1 MSQLE
6 IKIGLREYMLS
17 LVLAYV
23 SAKSGQTGVETSTF
37 NSTGTGSTTASLN
50 ANATLVS
57 SSSRASDSNT
67 NLSINDDMTNLNDIL
82 IKGSNAR
89 LSFHMRYEQDVYGKS
104 NFRKQLVVFGLKHP
118 SAFLTFLPVANA
130 VLATNAINRSPAVTN
145 TLRKLDYL
153 DASGNSKGSFT
164 KVLALV
170 NSVLAATSN
179 ASNSVSVSKKIF
191 LTPSFMYVV
200 ANNLAEEYNR
210 KQIVPELAAFLNGA
224 KSTLK
229 IHHGYNDKDESRLSV
244 PAAVGAPS
252 AEHYSESDDFIAA
265 MRPATSPSDS
275 ASEFGAEEKV
285 EEVVLPDR
293 PPINPRLSKLKIILD
308 ELKIENSFADDSKS
322 INVTKEDGSIVS
334 FGSSFTHVEIQ
345 NKLYPE
351 YAVTDFVQGVAIIKK
366 AGDDVGEFTENLE
379 FKRIDVIG
387 GDGDE
392 DDDADEIEHLNI
404 VNDYKIPSDGLE
416 LNDTKFNGKKI
427 VEEAVKGVNASLK
440 YLDAAEKL
448 MVEVNGVKLM
458 LGNRA
463 LHKFVSK
470 VSEEVRKSGSSS
482 GSYGDKQWEFKM
494 TKDKDGKTIIVLK
507 KSGTLNDGE
516 ELKKFTLR
524 SDDNATCAALGLEKL
539 QLADCSNLM
548 AQCDSDNP
556 SKCLKKLVDA
566 FSTAEGKDISFGL
579 SDLARVNPETGKKFL
594 RKLGWGRLMYEIKD
608 KNRVEWNFNAS
619 WDEQKKKYAEKN
631 VEIPDVLKQ
640 DPNHRSIQYLI
651 ALAKYINKV
660 YPEAL
665 NHSIIEK
672 DVEPEDQ
679 DELKR
684 QSKTLRYPIHV
695 SSQRIVPLPGLGLT
709 DTKAYITSGIVRQ
722 MSQVAGPMP
731 FINSFAG
738 PVLRVGQSGGELDK
752 YGIDTDKYTEASKES
767 AVLPGLRDMENF
779 YNTTVKNF
787 DRRFKSMGKELHSD
801 VKTTMRR
808 RLDDFKDSAKEF
820 SEKYNL
826 VRRYVKRNS
835 YGPRDTKIAPNAKE
849 MEEYNKSFEKSAAKF
864 AIKEL
869 NVLKLIGTLSNGL
882 SKVTLE
888 VANNSRDK
896 YMS

>member
-1 MSQLE
+1 
-6 IKIGLREYMLS
+6 
-17 LVLAYV
+17 
-23 SAKSGQTGVETSTF
+23 
-37 NSTGTGSTTASLN
+37 
-50 ANATLVS
+50 
-57 SSSRASDSNT
+57 
-67 NLSINDDMTNLNDIL
+67 
-82 IKGSNAR
+82 
-89 LSFHMRYEQDVYGKS
+89 
-104 NFRKQLVVFGLKHP
+104 
-118 SAFLTFLPVANA
+118 
-130 VLATNAINRSPAVTN
+130 
-145 TLRKLDYL
+145 
-153 DASGNSKGSFT
+153 
-164 KVLALV
+164 
-170 NSVLAATSN
+170 
-179 ASNSVSVSKKIF
+179 
-191 LTPSFMYVV
+191 
-200 ANNLAEEYNR
+200 
-210 KQIVPELAAFLNGA
+210 
-224 KSTLK
+224 
-229 IHHGYNDKDESRLSV
+229 
-244 PAAVGAPS
+244 
-252 AEHYSESDDFIAA
+252 
-265 MRPATSPSDS
+265 
-275 ASEFGAEEKV
+275 
-285 EEVVLPDR
+285 
-293 PPINPRLSKLKIILD
+293 
-308 ELKIENSFADDSKS
+308 
-322 INVTKEDGSIVS
+322 
-334 FGSSFTHVEIQ
+334 
-345 NKLYPE
+345 
-351 YAVTDFVQGVAIIKK
+351 
-366 AGDDVGEFTENLE
+366 
-379 FKRIDVIG
+379 
-387 GDGDE
+387 
-392 DDDADEIEHLNI
+392 LNI

-416 LNDTKFNGKKI
+416 LDDRKFDGKKI
-427 VEEAVKGVNASLK
+427 VVEAVKRADASLK
-440 YLDAAEKL
+440 YLDAAENL

-470 VSEEVRKSGSSS
+470 VSGEVRKSGSSS

-539 QLADCSNLM
+539 QLAECSNLM

-556 SKCLKKLVDA
+556 SKCLQKLVDV
-566 FSTAEGKDISFGL
+566 FDTTEGKNISFGM

-631 VEIPDVLKQ
+631 VEIPDKLKK

-672 DVEPEDQ
+672 DAEPEDQ
-679 DELKR
+679 DEVKR
-684 QSKTLRYPIHV
+684 QSRTLRYPIHV

-731 FINSFAG
+731 FMGSFGG
-738 PVLRVGQSGGELDK
+738 PVIQLRQGGQSGGELDK

-801 VKTTMRR
+801 VTNTMRR
-808 RLDDFKDSAKEF
+808 RLDEFKVSAKEF

>member
-23 SAKSGQTGVETSTF
+23 SAKSGQPGVETSTF
-37 NSTGTGSTTASLN
+37 SPTGTGSTSDKLNDNARSLG
-50 ANATLVS
+50 S
-57 SSSRASDSNT
+57 SSSATGN
-67 NLSINDDMTNLNDIL
+67 NLSINDDMRDLNDKL
-82 IKGSNAR
+82 SKGSNAR
-89 LSFHMRYEQDVYGKS
+89 LSFHMRYEQDVYGTS

-130 VLATNAINRSPAVTN
+130 VLAANAINRSPAVTTALKN
-145 TLRKLDYL
+145 LGYL

-170 NSVLAATSN
+170 NSVLDVRG
-179 ASNSVSVSKKIF
+179 ASMSVTVSKKIF

-229 IHHGYNDKDESRLSV
+229 IHHGFNDKQQSSLSV

-252 AEHYSESDDFIAA
+252 AERDSESDDFVSA
-265 MRPATSPSDS
+265 MRS
-275 ASEFGAEEKV
+275 ASPRARASESGAEEKESIPGPPADSPRREDLLPNLKKYYDILAALLIPNAIRDSNSV
-285 EEVVLPDR
+285 VIYKRDGRTEVIFTNSSTIDDIVDALIELGYAVDKVPASGVLT
-293 PPINPRLSKLKIILD
+293 IKEGRLEKLKV
-308 ELKIENSFADDSKS
+308 NP
-322 INVTKEDGSIVS
+322 DGSILAS
-334 FGSSFTHVEIQ
+334 
-345 NKLYPE
+345 
-351 YAVTDFVQGVAIIKK
+351 
-366 AGDDVGEFTENLE
+366 
-379 FKRIDVIG
+379 G

-392 DDDADEIEHLNI
+392 DDDADEIAYLKTE
-404 VNDYKIPSDGLE
+404 NDYKIPHDGLE
-416 LNDTKFNGKKI
+416 LDDRKFDGKKI
-427 VEEAVKGVNASLK
+427 VEEAVKGADASLK
-440 YLDAAEKL
+440 YLDTAEKL

-494 TKDKDGKTIIVLK
+494 TKESDGKTIITLQK
-507 KSGTLNDGE
+507 PDGTGTGR
-516 ELKKFTLR
+516 ELKTYTLR
-524 SDDNATCAALGLEKL
+524 SNDNATCEALGLEKL
-539 QLADCSNLM
+539 QLAECSNLM

-566 FSTAEGKDISFGL
+566 FSTAEGKEISFGM

-631 VEIPDVLKQ
+631 VEIPDELKK

-672 DVEPEDQ
+672 DAEPEDPN
-679 DELKR
+679 ELKR

-731 FINSFAG
+731 FMGSFAG

-779 YNTTVKNF
+779 YSTTVKNF

-801 VKTTMRR
+801 VTNTMRR
-808 RLDDFKDSAKEF
+808 RLDEFKVSAKEF

>member
-23 SAKSGQTGVETSTF
+23 SAKSGQPGVETSTF
-37 NSTGTGSTTASLN
+37 SPTGTGSTSDKLNDNARSLG
-50 ANATLVS
+50 S
-57 SSSRASDSNT
+57 SSSATGN
-67 NLSINDDMTNLNDIL
+67 NLSINDDMRDLNDKL
-82 IKGSNAR
+82 SKGSNAR
-89 LSFHMRYEQDVYGKS
+89 LSFHMRYEQDVYGTS

-130 VLATNAINRSPAVTN
+130 VLAANAINRSPAVTTALKN
-145 TLRKLDYL
+145 LGYL

-170 NSVLAATSN
+170 NSVLDVRG
-179 ASNSVSVSKKIF
+179 ASMSVTVSKKIF

-229 IHHGYNDKDESRLSV
+229 IHHGFNDKQQSSLSV

-252 AEHYSESDDFIAA
+252 AERDSESDDFVSA
-265 MRPATSPSDS
+265 MRS
-275 ASEFGAEEKV
+275 ASPRARASESGAEEKESIPGPPADSPRREDLLKKYYDILAALLIPNAIRDSNSV
-285 EEVVLPDR
+285 VIYKRDGRTEVIFTNSSTIDDIVDALIELGYAVDKVPASGVLT
-293 PPINPRLSKLKIILD
+293 IKEGRLEKLKV
-308 ELKIENSFADDSKS
+308 NP
-322 INVTKEDGSIVS
+322 DGSILAS
-334 FGSSFTHVEIQ
+334 
-345 NKLYPE
+345 
-351 YAVTDFVQGVAIIKK
+351 
-366 AGDDVGEFTENLE
+366 
-379 FKRIDVIG
+379 G

-392 DDDADEIEHLNI
+392 DDDADEIADLNI
-404 VNDYKIPSDGLE
+404 ENDYKIPPEGLE
-416 LNDTKFNGKKI
+416 LDDKKFDGKKI
-427 VEEAVKGVNASLK
+427 VEEAVKGANASLK

-494 TKDKDGKTIIVLK
+494 TKDTDGKTIITLK
-507 KSGTLNDGE
+507 KSGTSNVGG

-539 QLADCSNLM
+539 QLAECSNLM

-556 SKCLKKLVDA
+556 SKCLQKLVDV
-566 FSTAEGKDISFGL
+566 FDTTEGKNISFGM

-631 VEIPDVLKQ
+631 VEIPDELKK

-672 DVEPEDQ
+672 DAEQEDP
-679 DELKR
+679 DELKK

-695 SSQRIVPLPGLGLT
+695 SSQRIVPLPGLGL
-709 DTKAYITSGIVRQ
+709 
-722 MSQVAGPMP
+722 
-731 FINSFAG
+731 
-738 PVLRVGQSGGELDK
+738 
-752 YGIDTDKYTEASKES
+752 
-767 AVLPGLRDMENF
+767 
-779 YNTTVKNF
+779 
-787 DRRFKSMGKELHSD
+787 
-801 VKTTMRR
+801 
-808 RLDDFKDSAKEF
+808 
-820 SEKYNL
+820 
-826 VRRYVKRNS
+826 
-835 YGPRDTKIAPNAKE
+835 
-849 MEEYNKSFEKSAAKF
+849 
-864 AIKEL
+864 
-869 NVLKLIGTLSNGL
+869 
-882 SKVTLE
+882 
-888 VANNSRDK
+888 
-896 YMS
+896 